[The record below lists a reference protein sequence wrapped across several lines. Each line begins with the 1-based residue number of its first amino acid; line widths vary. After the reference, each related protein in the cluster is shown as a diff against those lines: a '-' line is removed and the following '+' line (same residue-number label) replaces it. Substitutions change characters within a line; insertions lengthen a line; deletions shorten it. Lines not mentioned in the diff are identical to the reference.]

1 MGEKLSRD
9 VAQEQ
14 IDALSEFYGIFPEDM
29 PDEAQ
34 SLVEASLKSVRRAVM
49 DCRLEIKINGK
60 EISIE
65 QHLDDPPKGLPNPL
79 LYGKVDGHCKI
90 GMKDKMSTYEK
101 VYALLGALSGEGV
114 AGIQKLTGK
123 DLSLAESLGYIFLQ
137 I

>member
-1 MGEKLSRD
+1 MEDKISRE

-14 IDALSEFYGIFPEDM
+14 IDALVEFYGIYPEDM
-29 PDEAQ
+29 PEEAE
-34 SLVEASLKSVRRAVM
+34 SLVKASLKAVHRAIQG
-49 DCRLEIKINGK
+49 CRLEIKITGK

-65 QHLDDPPKGLPNPL
+65 QHLDDPPKGLQNPL
-79 LYGKVDGHCKI
+79 LYGKVDGNCKI

-114 AGIQKLTGK
+114 GGIQKLSGK